1 MSNSEVLWGFT
12 SVTGSETD
20 PNELA
25 LGTALVHNAND
36 SEHSSKLLNSNEDRD
51 SRIVQ

>member
-1 MSNSEVLWGFT
+1 MKSYEAFA
-12 SVTGSETD
+12 SVTSSETD

-36 SEHSSKLLNSNEDRD
+36 SKHSSKLLNSSEDRA
-51 SRIVQ
+51 SMIVQ